1 MAGPLQQLPSC
12 GYARRGISPRMMC
25 KIGVT
30 SRHQREKNAIKSIIE
45 INIPG
50 TEPGGAAGRISPGPG
65 AGEAGNSPGR
75 RPPAL
80 PSAVCLQ
87 ELTRAPGL
95 VKPGTLSSSSRGL
108 PGAPGRCRR
117 CGSLPG
123 RGAPG
128 RSPGWKASG
137 SARGGLAAGVRPGPG
152 SWWSRGQDLPRSRAR
167 CSRALSRAAA
177 HLGPGASHFMRC
189 IAIIKG

>member
-1 MAGPLQQLPSC
+1 MAGPIQQLPSC

-128 RSPGWKASG
+128 RSPGRRL
-137 SARGGLAAGVRPGPG
+137 SALPSAVCLQELART
-152 SWWSRGQDLPRSRAR
+152 R
-167 CSRALSRAAA
+167 CSRALSRAAGSPG
-177 HLGPGASHFMRC
+177 HLRTVKQTLCNKICFGAV
-189 IAIIKG
+189 